1 MKFSIHPITTHYTDE
16 LSAYI
21 KNITYDTIPAEVLD
35 RAKKITMQTIG
46 VALAANG
53 VPMSAR
59 AIELGKQFNGGI
71 GGEATCW
78 IDGSKMSMSNAA
90 FVNGSLA
97 DMLDWEDCSWTG
109 HPSAGVIPVAWAVSE
124 GLHKSGKELLTAVV
138 AGYEVYQRIAMA
150 IQDLEGQEKGNGW
163 GLTSWQIFAAIVPAA
178 KLMGL
183 TEEQINQALGF
194 GTACSTTNGSLH
206 HTTMSDAYHYLHG
219 FRARDGIQLCQTAV
233 SGVENYQDCF
243 DDPKVYAIHM
253 TPNPRPDWYTKD
265 LGKWYL
271 TMETLLKHWPANMW
285 NQTAMELAYDITEKN
300 HIQPEDIQ
308 EIVLDPPTQLRMSI
322 RPEGYTSLMQA
333 QFSIPFCIAA
343 MLYDRTPGAQWY
355 SQENMK
361 NPKVLE
367 LAQKVKAGPS
377 PQHTLGGGFKLMQE
391 GTYPMKH
398 MKITTKDGKVYEESM
413 DVHPG
418 HPKAMFSWQEMCER
432 FRMQTAGVLS
442 ADQCERTIKALTE
455 LDSCENIAALSGLLH
470 RAE

>member
-1 MKFSIHPITTHYTDE
+1 MKFSIHELTTNYTDI

-21 KNITYDTIPAEVLD
+21 KNLSYDEIPAEVID
-35 RAKKITMQTIG
+35 RAKKIAMQTIG
-46 VALAANG
+46 VAIAANG
-53 VPMSAR
+53 VPMSGR
-59 AIELGKQFNGGI
+59 AIELGKKFNGGTA
-71 GGEATCW
+71 GEATCW
-78 IDGSKMSMSNAA
+78 IDGSKLSMSNAA
-90 FVNGSLA
+90 FVNGSLS

-109 HPSAGVIPVAWAVSE
+109 HPSAGVIPAAWAVSE
-124 GLHKSGKELLTAVV
+124 GMHKSGRDLLTAIV

-253 TPNPRPDWYTKD
+253 TPNHRPEWYTKD

-271 TMETLLKHWPANMW
+271 TMETLLKQWPANMW
-285 NQTAMELAYDITEKN
+285 NQTAMELAYDITGKN
-300 HIQPEDIQ
+300 NIKPEDIE
-308 EIVLDPPTQLRMSI
+308 EIVLDPPTQLRMNI
-322 RPEGYTSLMQA
+322 RPEGYTSLTQA

-355 SQENMK
+355 SLENMK
-361 NPKVLE
+361 DPKVLE
-367 LAQKVKAGPS
+367 LAQKVKSGDS
-377 PQHTLGGGFKLMQE
+377 PQHTLGGAFKLMQE

-398 MKITTKDGKVYEESM
+398 MTIKTKDGKVYEGDM

-418 HPKAMFSWQEMCER
+418 HPKAMFSWEEMGER
-432 FRMQTAGVLS
+432 FRMQTKGVLS
-442 ADQCERTIKALTE
+442 PEKCEKAIQALMDLE
-455 LDSCENIAALSGLLH
+455 KCEDIATLSDLFH
-470 RAE
+470 R

>member
-1 MKFSIHPITTHYTDE
+1 MKFSIHELTTHYTDT

-21 KNITYDTIPAEVLD
+21 KGLNYEDIPPEVID
-35 RAKKITMQTIG
+35 RAKMIAMQTIG
-46 VALAANG
+46 VAIAANG
-53 VPMSAR
+53 VPMSGR
-59 AIELGKQFNGGI
+59 AIELGKRFNGGS

-78 IDGSKMSMSNAA
+78 IDGSKLSMSNAA
-90 FVNGSLA
+90 FVNGALS

-109 HPSAGVIPVAWAVSE
+109 HPSAGVIPTAWAVSE
-124 GLHKSGKELLTAVV
+124 GLHKSGRDFLTAVV
-138 AGYEVYQRIAMA
+138 AGYEVYQRVAMA
-150 IQDLEGQEKGNGW
+150 IQDLAGQEKGNGW

-183 TEEQINQALGF
+183 TEEQVNQALGF

-219 FRARDGIQLCQTAV
+219 FRARDGVQLCQTAQ

-253 TPNPRPDWYTKD
+253 TPDPRPEWYTKD
-265 LGKWYL
+265 LGSWYL

-285 NQTAMELAYDITEKN
+285 NQTAMELAYDITGKH
-300 HIQPEDIQ
+300 HIAPEEIQ
-308 EIVLDPPTQLRMSI
+308 EIVLDPPTQLRMGI
-322 RPEGYTSLMQA
+322 RPEGYTSLTQA

-355 SQENMK
+355 SLENMK
-361 NPKVLE
+361 NPKVLA
-367 LAQKVKAGPS
+367 LAQKVKSGPS

-398 MKITTKDGKVYEESM
+398 MTITTKDGKVYEASM

-418 HPKAMFSWQEMCER
+418 HPKAMFTWEEMAQR

-442 ADQCERTIKALTE
+442 PEQCEEAIRAIMGLE
-455 LDSCENIAALSGLLH
+455 SCKDVASLSHLFH
-470 RAE
+470 R